1 MLYVAL
7 DQNIAHLKIGLGIVE
22 LHVDFAF
29 KDDLVIK
36 VVRCMMGRRYL
47 EFAPPS
53 SFNIAS
59 CKTSAGAS
67 NGGKTRRSERCF
79 LREGSDADATRCKAP
94 YRKSGLVSTHRSGS
108 SRLGSQVNGSAS
120 MILH

>member
-47 EFAPPS
+47 EFAPRAPS
-53 SFNIAS
+53 
-59 CKTSAGAS
+59 TSLRAKPSPELRTVGKLDDPKGAS
-67 NGGKTRRSERCF
+67 
-79 LREGSDADATRCKAP
+79 
-94 YRKSGLVSTHRSGS
+94 
-108 SRLGSQVNGSAS
+108 
-120 MILH
+120 